1 MKPDV
6 ILFGEL
12 IPEAALTGSED
23 WARRADAVI
32 IVGTSAT
39 VYPAADLPHLAREH
53 GARIVEC
60 KRGAD
65 RIHAHHYQPLPP
77 GPRRVHPCRNW

>member
-1 MKPDV
+1 
-6 ILFGEL
+6 
-12 IPEAALTGSED
+12 
-23 WARRADAVI
+23 VI

-60 KRGAD
+60 NVEPTEFTRTITDHFLQGPAGST
-65 RIHAHHYQPLPP
+65 LPELVS
-77 GPRRVHPCRNW
+77 RLRALY